1 MRKIITILL
10 VLSNLGLGAFLIL
23 TFVKDREPIFH
34 PFDVNFN
41 MTEKSLLKN
50 GYKTIPED
58 VPLLGKRNGD
68 TLIYYQF
75 DEEYDIETEPV
86 QVISDGDTVIENWST
101 EKVSNYR
108 LTNIRWRHC
117 EIRINNPDSTQIEE
131 FIRKYNGCIISEWN
145 MKNPRFF
152 VRNKNNN
159 LIYDCSLQKDQEFK
173 DVLAISLFFPKIQA
187 ERQIQ

>member
-23 TFVKDREPIFH
+23 TFVKDRDPISH

-41 MTEKSLLKN
+41 MTKKSLLKN

-58 VPLLGKRNGD
+58 VPLLGKRIGD
-68 TLIYYQF
+68 TFIYYQF

-86 QVISDGDTVIENWST
+86 KVISDGDTVIENWST

-131 FIRKYNGCIISEWN
+131 FIRKYNGYIISDWN
-145 MKNPRFF
+145 MENPRFF

-159 LIYDCSLQKDQEFK
+159 LIYDCSLQKDQEFI